1 MVEICLIKWRKT
13 TGLILGLSLFLMLGC
28 QSQRSGISS
37 QGRPSA
43 PLEKV
48 VCVGFF
54 AALGENEKAD
64 VIRNPVSGALYPAEP
79 VSPGV
84 ASGMTEH
91 LFHELLTLEK
101 YDLVPPGQAKHVLSE
116 RMASEAG
123 ARLKWLESLQEIG
136 IEFNADAVLVGY
148 IYRWDEREGS
158 DFAAE
163 RPASV
168 AFDLYLIRP
177 EDGRIIW
184 KGKFDKK
191 QKALSENVFDIRTFF
206 RGGGRWLTAE
216 KLALIGLQDLVGAM
230 PAGRKEIEDLEV

>member
-1 MVEICLIKWRKT
+1 MVEICLMKWRKT

-43 PLEKV
+43 PLGKV

-54 AALGENEKAD
+54 AALGEKEKAD
-64 VIRNPVSGALYPAEP
+64 VTRNPVSDALYPAEP
-79 VSPGV
+79 VSSSV
-84 ASGMTEH
+84 TSGMTEH
-91 LFHELLTLEK
+91 LFRELLAKRK
-101 YDLVPPGQAKHVLSE
+101 YDLVPPDEAKGVLSE
-116 RMASEAG
+116 RMASEEG
-123 ARLKWLESLQEIG
+123 ARLKWLQIFQEIG
-136 IEFNADAVLVGY
+136 IEFKADAVLVGY
-148 IYRWDEREGS
+148 IYRWNEREGS

-191 QKALSENVFDIRTFF
+191 QKSLSENVFDIRTFF

-216 KLALIGLQDLVGAM
+216 KLAVIGLQDLIGAM
-230 PAGRKEIEDLEV
+230 PASRKEIEDLEV